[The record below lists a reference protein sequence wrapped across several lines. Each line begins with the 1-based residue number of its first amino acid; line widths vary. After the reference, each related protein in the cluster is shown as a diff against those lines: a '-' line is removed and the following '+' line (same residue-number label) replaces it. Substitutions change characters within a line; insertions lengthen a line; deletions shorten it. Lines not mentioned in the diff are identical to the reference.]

1 MTQGRIRSEPMSK
14 LPTKMDKIG
23 WSGRI
28 VAAQPRIRLMR
39 FFDERQDSYLGY
51 VLRIDGTCGDVPIEQ
66 GVS

>member
-1 MTQGRIRSEPMSK
+1 MSK